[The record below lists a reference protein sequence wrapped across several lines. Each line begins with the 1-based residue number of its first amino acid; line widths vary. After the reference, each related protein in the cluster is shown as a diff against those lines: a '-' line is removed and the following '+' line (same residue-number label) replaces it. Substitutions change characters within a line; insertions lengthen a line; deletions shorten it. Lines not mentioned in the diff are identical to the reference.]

1 MENTKAC
8 FKCGTVQPLSAYYK
22 HKQMADGHLNKC
34 KKCTKLDVRKREEDL
49 KKDPEWVEKEKER
62 ARDKYYRLHYNE
74 KSKIANKDKKAAVSG
89 YFTRYPEKKRAKNL
103 SSNIRKKGYHKHHWS
118 YAEGLEKDI
127 IWLNIKEHN
136 YLHRYLVYDQE
147 RQLYRCTRKTKSFS
161 TGDLL
166 DSKYRHIR
174 YYLELKKIIKN

>member
-34 KKCTKLDVRKREEDL
+34 KKCTNLDVRKREEDL

-62 ARDKYYRLHYNE
+62 ARDKYNRLYRDNRKQPTKE
-74 KSKIANKDKKAAVSG
+74 DKKKYISIYYAK
-89 YFTRYPEKKRAKNL
+89 YPEKKRALRL
-103 SSNIRKKGYHKHHWS
+103 SSHIRKKGYHKHHWS
-118 YAEGLEKDI
+118 YAEGFEKDI
-127 IWLNIKEHN
+127 IWLNVKEHN

-147 RQLYRCTRKTKSFS
+147 RQLYRCTRKTDSF
-161 TGDLL
+161 TPGDLL
-166 DSKYRHIR
+166 DTKYRHIR